1 MLTKNIAEFDIPLLV
16 LTTNKTEHTTRPG
29 NDMGLT
35 NHASIQ
41 GEPKTTSEQEHQED
55 DEYKGANF

>member
-1 MLTKNIAEFDIPLLV
+1 
-16 LTTNKTEHTTRPG
+16 
-29 NDMGLT
+29 MGPT
-35 NHASIQ
+35 NHTSMQ